1 VSLKASLGELI
12 LAWDGAQTGT
22 TIVSG
27 GSLIPSLDDQVQQV
41 SSPVAGALY
50 TLDIGGNDIFN
61 AVFAFNMACLP
72 KVRAT
77 PHKALRGRAA
87 FQPWTCGG
95 ARAGRQRALIATH
108 DAALAPSPIAFAQS
122 VVGIGAG
129 PSTTKHSDQIVDADR
144 RDAEQTRIGLA
155 ELKNHEDRAGDCK

>member
-72 KVRAT
+72 KVRTSLTSRAED
-77 PHKALRGRAA
+77 ALRFNREPAALVRAA
-87 FQPWTCGG
+87 N
-95 ARAGRQRALIATH
+95 AL
-108 DAALAPSPIAFAQS
+108 
-122 VVGIGAG
+122 
-129 PSTTKHSDQIVDADR
+129 
-144 RDAEQTRIGLA
+144 
-155 ELKNHEDRAGDCK
+155 